1 MGDAAFARGS
11 RQAMAQDVLRKSP
24 LDAAH
29 HALGARM
36 VPFAGWEMPI
46 QYGGIVEE
54 VRAVRERAGLF
65 DVSHMG
71 RLFLNGPD
79 AIALLRETLTY
90 DAAKVEEGSG
100 HYNLLCD
107 EQGGILDDP
116 YLYRIGRERWL
127 LVGNAARYETDLRWL
142 QGHRRGGQDLALD
155 DRQDTTTM
163 LALQGPGARHVF
175 QAVFSP
181 ELEQAV
187 PRHAC
192 REIELFRQK
201 ALVSRTGY
209 TGEDGFEFV
218 CGLDAGRS
226 LWEALIAAGV
236 TPCGLGA
243 RDVLRLEAALPLYGN
258 DIDTTTT
265 PWEAGL
271 GWVVSLDGDRP
282 FEGRPALENGKG
294 AVTRRLACIRA
305 EERAVPRHG
314 YAVRH
319 DGNAVSTLTSGTFS
333 PTLNAGIGMA
343 YLPLALAKP
352 GTPLELDIRG
362 RPVRASVVKR
372 PFYRGRNREQGTG
385 NRSD

>member
-1 MGDAAFARGS
+1 
-11 RQAMAQDVLRKSP
+11 MAQDVLRRSP

-29 HALGARM
+29 RALGARM
-36 VPFAGWEMPI
+36 TPFAGWEMPI
-46 QYGGIVEE
+46 QYAGIVEE

-79 AIALLRETLTY
+79 ALTLLRETLTY
-90 DAAKVEEGSG
+90 DAANVEEGAG

-107 EQGGILDDP
+107 EHGGILDDP

-127 LVGNAARYETDLRWL
+127 LVGNASRYDADLRWL
-142 QGHRRGGQDLALD
+142 HGHRRSAMDLALD
-155 DRQDTTTM
+155 DRQAATVM

-175 QAVFSP
+175 QAVFSA
-181 ELEQAV
+181 ELERAV

-226 LWEALIAAGV
+226 LWEALVAAGV

-271 GWVVSLDGDRP
+271 GWVVSLDAERP
-282 FEGRPALENGKG
+282 FEGRQALQNTRG
-294 AVTRRLACIRA
+294 ATDRRLSCIRA
-305 EERAVPRHG
+305 TERAVPRHG
-314 YAVRH
+314 YTVRH
-319 DGNAVSTLTSGTFS
+319 EGRELGALTSGSFS
-333 PTLNAGIGMA
+333 PTINAGIGMA
-343 YLPLALAKP
+343 YLPLDLAKP
-352 GTPLELDIRG
+352 GTALEVEIRG
-362 RPVRASVVKR
+362 RAVPAAVVKR
-372 PFYRGRNREQGTG
+372 PFYRAANRE
-385 NRSD
+385 

>member
-1 MGDAAFARGS
+1 V
-11 RQAMAQDVLRKSP
+11 AQDVLRKSP
-24 LDAAH
+24 LDTAH
-29 HALGARM
+29 RALSARM
-36 VPFAGWEMPI
+36 APFAGWEMPI
-46 QYGGIVEE
+46 QYAGIVAE
-54 VRAVRERAGLF
+54 VRAVRERAGVF

-71 RLFLNGPD
+71 RLFVNGPD
-79 AIALLRETLTY
+79 AVTLLRETLTY
-90 DAAKVEEGSG
+90 DAARVDEGFG

-107 EQGGILDDP
+107 ERGGILDDP
-116 YLYRIGRERWL
+116 YLYRVGRERWL
-127 LVGNAARYETDLRWL
+127 MVGNASRCEADLRWL
-142 QGHRRGGQDLALD
+142 QAHRRGSMDVSLD
-155 DRQDTTTM
+155 DRQALTTM

-175 QAVFSP
+175 QAIFSA

-226 LWEALIAAGV
+226 LWDALIAAGV
-236 TPCGLGA
+236 APCGLGA

-258 DIDTTTT
+258 DIDTSTT

-271 GWVVSLDGDRP
+271 GWVVSLDGERP
-282 FEGRPALENGKG
+282 FEGRQALVNARG
-294 AVTRRLACIRA
+294 ATERRLCCIRA

-319 DGNAVSTLTSGTFS
+319 DGRELSALTSGSFS
-333 PTLNAGIGMA
+333 PTLDAGIGMA
-343 YLPLALAKP
+343 YLPRDLTTP
-352 GTPLELDIRG
+352 GTALEIDVRG
-362 RPVRASVVKR
+362 RAVPARVVKR
-372 PFYRGRNREQGTG
+372 PFYKRG
-385 NRSD
+385 NRS

>member
-1 MGDAAFARGS
+1 MT
-11 RQAMAQDVLRKSP
+11 QDVLRTSP

-29 HALGARM
+29 RSLGARM
-36 VPFAGWEMPI
+36 APFAGWEMPI
-46 QYGGIVEE
+46 QYAGIVEE

-79 AIALLRETLTY
+79 ALTLLREALTY
-90 DAAKVEEGSG
+90 DAARVEEGSG
-100 HYNLLCD
+100 HYNLLCN
-107 EQGGILDDP
+107 ERGGILDDP

-127 LVGNAARYETDLRWL
+127 VVGNASRYDDDVRCL
-142 QGHRRGGQDLALD
+142 QGHRRGGMDLVLD
-155 DRQDTTTM
+155 NRQATTVM

-175 QAVFSP
+175 QAVFSA

-187 PRHAC
+187 TRHAC
-192 REIELFRQK
+192 REIDLFRQK

-236 TPCGLGA
+236 APCGLGA
-243 RDVLRLEAALPLYGN
+243 RDVLRLEAALALYGN

-271 GWVVSLDGDRP
+271 GWVVTLDEERA
-282 FEGRPALENGKG
+282 FEGKRALENVK
-294 AVTRRLACIRA
+294 AATDRRLCCIRA

-314 YAVRH
+314 YAVVH
-319 DGNAVSTLTSGTFS
+319 EGQAVGTLTSGSLS
-333 PTLNAGIGMA
+333 PTIGAGIGMA

-352 GTPLELDIRG
+352 GTPLAIDVRG
-362 RPVRASVVKR
+362 RAVPATVVKR
-372 PFYRGRNREQGTG
+372 PFYRAANTT
-385 NRSD
+385 